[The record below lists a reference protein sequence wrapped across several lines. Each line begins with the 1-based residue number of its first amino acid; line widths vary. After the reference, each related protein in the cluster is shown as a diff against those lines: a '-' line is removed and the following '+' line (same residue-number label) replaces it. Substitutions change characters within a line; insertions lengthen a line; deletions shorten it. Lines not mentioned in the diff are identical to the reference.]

1 MKTIQYWGAGNVH
14 EGAITGNSRLWY
26 TGMSCPVTDAE
37 ATALIAY
44 SASFRLDQVDDAKKD
59 NLVTAETNPLTGGIV
74 SLVVDSAAP
83 SDADGRPDG
92 TIYVQTV

>member
-59 NLVTAETNPLTGGIV
+59 NLVTAETNPVTGGIV
-74 SLVVDSAAP
+74 WSAAEFAAITP
-83 SDADGRPDG
+83 EAGKF
-92 TIYVQTV
+92 YLVEA

>member
-59 NLVTAETNPLTGGIV
+59 NLVTAETNPVTGGIV
-74 SLVVDSAAP
+74 WEVADFAAITPEEGKFYLVKAA
-83 SDADGRPDG
+83 
-92 TIYVQTV
+92 

>member
-59 NLVTAETNPLTGGIV
+59 NLVTAETNPVTGGITW
-74 SLVVDSAAP
+74 SAAEFAAIAP
-83 SDADGRPDG
+83 GAGKF
-92 TIYVQTV
+92 YLVEA